1 MAAPNSVRKG
11 LMTMHAHLMGT
22 YYHNMDAKG
31 RMAFP
36 NKLREQLGV
45 NFVITIGLEGCLYV
59 YSNEEWEKF
68 TEQIRTLSGPV
79 AKQAI
84 RKYAANAVVAE
95 ADKQGRILIPQNLRE
110 HAGLDHDITVIG
122 NLNRAEIWDTARYN
136 EINSKFTDEELA
148 EAIDSLA
155 F

>member
-1 MAAPNSVRKG
+1 
-11 LMTMHAHLMGT
+11 MHAPLMGT

-36 NKLREQLGV
+36 NKLREQLG
-45 NFVITIGLEGCLYV
+45 CLYV

-68 TEQIRTLSGPV
+68 TEQLRTLSGPV

>member
-1 MAAPNSVRKG
+1 
-11 LMTMHAHLMGT
+11 MHAPLMGT

-68 TEQIRTLSGPV
+68 TEQLRTLSGPV

-110 HAGLDHDITVIG
+110 HAGLDITVIG

>member
-1 MAAPNSVRKG
+1 MGKIYRTAPHPFRSRCKAG
-11 LMTMHAHLMGT
+11 
-22 YYHNMDAKG
+22 YK
-31 RMAFP
+31 
-36 NKLREQLGV
+36 
-45 NFVITIGLEGCLYV
+45 
-59 YSNEEWEKF
+59 
-68 TEQIRTLSGPV
+68 
-79 AKQAI
+79 
-84 RKYAANAVVAE
+84 KYAANAVVAE

>member
-1 MAAPNSVRKG
+1 M
-11 LMTMHAHLMGT
+11 
-22 YYHNMDAKG
+22 
-31 RMAFP
+31 
-36 NKLREQLGV
+36 

-68 TEQIRTLSGPV
+68 TEQLRTLSGPV

>member
-1 MAAPNSVRKG
+1 
-11 LMTMHAHLMGT
+11 MHAPLMGT

-59 YSNEEWEKF
+59 YSNEEWVKF
-68 TEQIRTLSGPV
+68 TEQLRNLSGPV